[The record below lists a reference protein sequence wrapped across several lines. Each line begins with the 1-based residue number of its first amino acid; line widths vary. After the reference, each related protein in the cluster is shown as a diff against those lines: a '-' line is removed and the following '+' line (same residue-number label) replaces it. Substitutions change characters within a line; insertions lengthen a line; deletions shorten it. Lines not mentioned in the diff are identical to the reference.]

1 MKTIKRIFSLLLA
14 FVFAI
19 VQVNPVNADDNTGSI
34 TINKAVVN
42 ETYKIYKILDLE
54 TYDAVNNHYIY
65 RANSNFK
72 AFLDDANL
80 GLKYLDKKNENGDAY
95 YVWKE
100 NADEKE
106 FAKEALAYAEENNIA
121 STYKKATSTTVKFEG
136 LSLGYYLV
144 NSSVGTLLHLTTTN
158 PDGVVN
164 EKNTVVPD
172 VDKDVKENSTGEY
185 GKENDAKIGDT
196 VEFKSTI
203 IIGAGYSDY
212 VLYDNMS
219 VGLTLN
225 IASIKLYV
233 NDTLVDSNNYT
244 VDTSVTGYTFV
255 VTFDNDYIASLP
267 RNTKIEVKYTAIL
280 NKDAVIEGDGNTNE
294 TYLKYGNKETDT
306 KKTTTYT
313 YSFNLKKIDK
323 DGNEL
328 TGAEF
333 KLYDKN
339 NNEIAVV
346 YDKETNTYRVAEAG
360 ETGETIKVGHAVIE
374 GLDNDTYYL
383 EEVVSPVGYNKLTS
397 RVEFTVNKK
406 ESNKTYVRSEL
417 TEPLLSYENIQ
428 NYNELLNINN
438 DGMIGYLTIDKIK
451 VELPIY
457 HGISNEVLNSSVGHL
472 EGSSLPI
479 GGNSTHSVLSAHRGL
494 PSAKLFTD
502 LDKLEVGDIFKI
514 TVLDEVL
521 TYEVDKIVIVSPSDR
536 EYLKIEEDK
545 DYVTLLTC
553 TPYGI
558 NTHRLLVRGVRV
570 TGNIK
575 KNYITT
581 EGFRINRMIVI
592 PIVALPIIV
601 LLLLII
607 LIKPVKRVGINKYEE
622 FLYPNGKR

>member
-1 MKTIKRIFSLLLA
+1 MKKHKVTIIMITLFFIGLLTL
-14 FVFAI
+14 FY
-19 VQVNPVNADDNTGSI
+19 PT
-34 TINKAVVN
+34 
-42 ETYKIYKILDLE
+42 L
-54 TYDAVNNHYIY
+54 
-65 RANSNFK
+65 SN
-72 AFLDDANL
+72 
-80 GLKYLDKKNENGDAY
+80 Y
-95 YVWKE
+95 Y
-100 NADEKE
+100 
-106 FAKEALAYAEENNIA
+106 
-121 STYKKATSTTVKFEG
+121 
-136 LSLGYYLV
+136 
-144 NSSVGTLLHLTTTN
+144 
-158 PDGVVN
+158 N
-164 EKNTVVPD
+164 EKNQSKTIYNY
-172 VDKDVKENSTGEY
+172 EN
-185 GKENDAKIGDT
+185 
-196 VEFKSTI
+196 
-203 IIGAGYSDY
+203 
-212 VLYDNMS
+212 
-219 VGLTLN
+219 
-225 IASIKLYV
+225 
-233 NDTLVDSNNYT
+233 
-244 VDTSVTGYTFV
+244 
-255 VTFDNDYIASLP
+255 
-267 RNTKIEVKYTAIL
+267 IL
-280 NKDAVIEGDGNTNE
+280 NEKNKIDFDKLKEDAIN
-294 TYLKYGNKETDT
+294 YNKE
-306 KKTTTYT
+306 
-313 YSFNLKKIDK
+313 L
-323 DGNEL
+323 
-328 TGAEF
+328 
-333 KLYDKN
+333 
-339 NNEIAVV
+339 
-346 YDKETNTYRVAEAG
+346 
-360 ETGETIKVGHAVIE
+360 
-374 GLDNDTYYL
+374 
-383 EEVVSPVGYNKLTS
+383 
-397 RVEFTVNKK
+397 
-406 ESNKTYVRSEL
+406 SEL

-536 EYLKIEEDK
+536 EYLKIEKDK

-570 TGNIK
+570 TGNTK

>member
-1 MKTIKRIFSLLLA
+1 MKKHKVTIIMITLFFIGLLTL
-14 FVFAI
+14 FY
-19 VQVNPVNADDNTGSI
+19 PT
-34 TINKAVVN
+34 
-42 ETYKIYKILDLE
+42 L
-54 TYDAVNNHYIY
+54 
-65 RANSNFK
+65 SN
-72 AFLDDANL
+72 
-80 GLKYLDKKNENGDAY
+80 Y
-95 YVWKE
+95 Y
-100 NADEKE
+100 
-106 FAKEALAYAEENNIA
+106 
-121 STYKKATSTTVKFEG
+121 
-136 LSLGYYLV
+136 
-144 NSSVGTLLHLTTTN
+144 
-158 PDGVVN
+158 N
-164 EKNTVVPD
+164 EKNQSKTIYNY
-172 VDKDVKENSTGEY
+172 EN
-185 GKENDAKIGDT
+185 
-196 VEFKSTI
+196 
-203 IIGAGYSDY
+203 
-212 VLYDNMS
+212 
-219 VGLTLN
+219 
-225 IASIKLYV
+225 
-233 NDTLVDSNNYT
+233 
-244 VDTSVTGYTFV
+244 
-255 VTFDNDYIASLP
+255 
-267 RNTKIEVKYTAIL
+267 IL
-280 NKDAVIEGDGNTNE
+280 NEKNKIDFDKLKEDAIN
-294 TYLKYGNKETDT
+294 YNKE
-306 KKTTTYT
+306 
-313 YSFNLKKIDK
+313 L
-323 DGNEL
+323 
-328 TGAEF
+328 
-333 KLYDKN
+333 
-339 NNEIAVV
+339 
-346 YDKETNTYRVAEAG
+346 
-360 ETGETIKVGHAVIE
+360 
-374 GLDNDTYYL
+374 
-383 EEVVSPVGYNKLTS
+383 
-397 RVEFTVNKK
+397 
-406 ESNKTYVRSEL
+406 SEL

-570 TGNIK
+570 TGNTK

-581 EGFRINRMIVI
+581 ESFRINRMIVI